1 MLRRMMNSGDTQ
13 PLAPIHPH
21 PASPTSARARRTA
34 PARRRRAPRWVA
46 SITLTLVT
54 LVVLGIAGL
63 VTLIY
68 WQARTDEARPVD
80 AIVVMGAAQYNGRPS
95 PVFRARLEHTL
106 QLYHQGLAPMI
117 VVTGGSSP
125 GDQFTEGETAF
136 AWLTERGVPPEA
148 IAVEREGRNTWQS
161 VQGIPALLPAGADTR
176 LLAVS
181 DGFHLF
187 RSELMLRELGYSAYS
202 SAAPGS
208 PIVPGSPGEFWYVIR
223 EVGGVL
229 AFIPEMLFD

>member
-1 MLRRMMNSGDTQ
+1 MLRGMMNPGDTQ

-21 PASPTSARARRTA
+21 PTSPTLARDRRRS
-34 PARRRRAPRWVA
+34 PARGRGARWLL
-46 SITLTLVT
+46 SIALTLAT
-54 LVVLGIAGL
+54 VLIVGIAGL

-106 QLYHQGLAPMI
+106 DHYNAGLAPVI
-117 VVTGGSSP
+117 VVTGGSQP
-125 GDQFTEGETAF
+125 GDQFTEGDVAQ
-136 AWLTERGVPPEA
+136 AWLVERGVPSEA
-148 IAVEREGRNTWQS
+148 IRVEREGRNTWDS
-161 VQGIPALLPAGADTR
+161 VRGIPALLPAEEETR
-176 LLAVS
+176 VLAVS

-208 PIVPGSPGEFWYVIR
+208 PISPGSPAEFWYVIR
-223 EVGGVL
+223 EAGAVL
-229 AFIPEMLFD
+229 AFVPEMLFD

>member
-1 MLRRMMNSGDTQ
+1 MLRGMMNPGDTQ

-21 PASPTSARARRTA
+21 PTSPAHARDRRQS
-34 PARRRRAPRWVA
+34 PARRRRARWFLA
-46 SITLTLVT
+46 TTLTLATVFI
-54 LVVLGIAGL
+54 VGIAGL

-80 AIVVMGAAQYNGRPS
+80 AIVVMGAAQYSGRPS

-106 QLYHQGLAPMI
+106 DLYNAGLAPVI
-117 VVTGGSSP
+117 VVTGGSVP
-125 GDQFTEGETAF
+125 GDEFTEGDTAF
-136 AWLTERGVPPEA
+136 AWLTERGVPPDA
-148 IAVEREGRNTWQS
+148 ILVEREGRNTWDS
-161 VQGIPALLPAGADTR
+161 VQGIPDLLPMEQGTR
-176 LLAVS
+176 VLAVS

-208 PIVPGSPGEFWYVIR
+208 PITPGSPAEFWYVIR
-223 EVGGVL
+223 EAGGVL
-229 AFIPEMLFD
+229 AFAPERLFG